1 MPAEQGF
8 NSFISLHTIGLS
20 YHRNTQPAKFSAF
33 GIIGPVP
40 SVARAA
46 NPADTLTSIGECV
59 LSIEVTE
66 ILKAAVLPV
75 AQFVNRRSAGCMW
88 LWLAV
93 RSLPVSTWGH
103 QDGHSG
109 FNQNIMKDVVL
120 YHNITHICTSGAMM
134 SKRVKGNARAMCTLQ
149 SLGCVHTKPLSGNR
163 ID

>member
-93 RSLPVSTWGH
+93 RSLPVSTWTPRWAQWFQPEHHEGCCVVPQHHPHVYKWCHDVQEGKGQCQGH
-103 QDGHSG
+103 
-109 FNQNIMKDVVL
+109 
-120 YHNITHICTSGAMM
+120 
-134 SKRVKGNARAMCTLQ
+134 
-149 SLGCVHTKPLSGNR
+149 
-163 ID
+163 